1 MCKCYFTFTL
11 LSSGLSNDIESSR
24 YGLNKQNRDLRTAQ
38 SIERCS

>member
-24 YGLNKQNRDLRTAQ
+24 YGLKKQNRDLRIPQ
-38 SIERCS
+38 LIERCS

>member
-1 MCKCYFTFTL
+1 MCKCYSTVTL

-24 YGLNKQNRDLRTAQ
+24 YGLKKQNRDLRIAQ